1 MNKLQSIISI
11 KPEEFIS
18 NHHVSYQQVKAIN
31 NIISCQT
38 SNMGSHK
45 LSCDCGHEKIVHNS
59 CRNRHC
65 PICGNFKKEMWVQK
79 QQESVIP
86 SHYFHLVFTLPS
98 ELRSLVYFNQKSLYG
113 LMYNATSKTL
123 LDLSKSQFG
132 VIPGFS
138 LILHTWSQT
147 LMFHPHLHCIL
158 AGGGLSLDQS
168 HFKSFKKKYFL
179 PIKMLSRVY
188 KAKFLEKLK
197 YLYEND
203 ELVFPNDL
211 KQLEQPNIFQIF
223 IDALFKKDWVVFS
236 KRVFKSAQHVIRYL
250 GRYTHKVAIYADRI
264 NNFDEDFVVDF
275 WIIFCHIVSQKF
287 GTTDFLPTGSG
298 V

>member
-1 MNKLQSIISI
+1 MNKLQFIISI

-18 NHHVSYQQVKAIN
+18 NHHLSYQQVKAIN

-45 LSCDCGHEKIVHNS
+45 LSCDCGYEKIVHNS
-59 CRNRHC
+59 CHNRHC

-158 AGGGLSLDQS
+158 AGGGLSLDKT
-168 HFKSFKKKYFL
+168 HFKSFKKK
-179 PIKMLSRVY
+179 
-188 KAKFLEKLK
+188 
-197 YLYEND
+197 
-203 ELVFPNDL
+203 
-211 KQLEQPNIFQIF
+211 
-223 IDALFKKDWVVFS
+223 
-236 KRVFKSAQHVIRYL
+236 
-250 GRYTHKVAIYADRI
+250 
-264 NNFDEDFVVDF
+264 
-275 WIIFCHIVSQKF
+275 
-287 GTTDFLPTGSG
+287 
-298 V
+298 